1 MSDKIDFRE
10 MTRNFLL
17 GEAEG
22 DANSVVANNVIGG
35 PQLLKEGEDRRVQ
48 LVREAVRL
56 RNTFNSTEIEFL
68 IEEITRR

>member
-1 MSDKIDFRE
+1 MPDKIDFRE

-17 GEAEG
+17 GES
-22 DANSVVANNVIGG
+22 DADTGELVSSTDR
-35 PQLLKEGEDRRVQ
+35 PQLLTEGEDRRVQ

-56 RNTFNSTEIEFL
+56 RHTFNSTEIEFL

>member
-17 GEAEG
+17 GES
-22 DANSVVANNVIGG
+22 DADTAGSASSTDR